1 MLTKADDYPIHQ
13 TPEPIA
19 YSGTDRNF
27 YDRYFFNG
35 YPPDGEFFFAAA
47 FGVYPH
53 LNIADASFCTVVDG
67 VQRNL
72 HASRVLNMERMDLS
86 VGPISIDIVEPLNA
100 LRVRVDDNA
109 HGIKADILFR
119 GRIAPIEEPRFIHRH
134 GPRTFMDY
142 TRLTQ
147 NGTYEG
153 WIEVQGTR
161 LEIAPETVRG
171 TRDRS
176 WGVRPI
182 GEADPQ
188 QIVPPQMP
196 QFYWLWAPLNFDDC
210 TSFFHSSEDGSG
222 EPWNRNAVIAPL
234 DGPAAECPDCS
245 ADMIFQPG
253 TRHAQEAT
261 LNLAH
266 PQGPVTI
273 SLKPQWQFYM
283 RGLGYG
289 DPEWR
294 HGGYKGELAVG
305 FDELKLD
312 DVDENELHHNHI
324 QAFCTAEMDG
334 ALGKRQGSGVLEQL
348 IMGPHAPSG
357 FTDFMDL
364 AP

>member
-35 YPPDGEFFFAAA
+35 YPPDGDFFFAAA
-47 FGVYPH
+47 FGIYPN
-53 LNIADASFCTVVDG
+53 LNIADAAFCAVVDG
-67 VQRNL
+67 VQHNL
-72 HASRVLNMERMDLS
+72 HASRVLNMERMDLD
-86 VGPISIDIVEPLNA
+86 VGPISIEIVEPLKA
-100 LRVRVDDNA
+100 LRIRIGENE
-109 HGIKADILFR
+109 HGIAADLLFR
-119 GRIAPIEEPRFIHRH
+119 GRTEPIEEPRFVYRH

-153 WIEVQGTR
+153 WIDVKGTR
-161 LEIAPETVRG
+161 IDVAPDAVRG

-182 GEADPQ
+182 GAPDPQ
-188 QIVPPQMP
+188 QIVPPEMP

-210 TSFFHSSEDGSG
+210 ASFFHSNEDGAG
-222 EPWNRNAVIAPL
+222 APWNRNAVIAPL
-234 DGPAAECPDCS
+234 DGARVEIADCAVDLS
-245 ADMIFQPG
+245 FRSG
-253 TRHAQEAT
+253 TRHAGDAT
-261 LNLAH
+261 ITLQHSN
-266 PQGPVTI
+266 GPVVI
-273 SLKPQWQFYM
+273 SLKPQWHFYM

-294 HGGYKGELAVG
+294 HGIYKGENVVG
-305 FDELKLD
+305 FDEWR
-312 DVDENELHHNHI
+312 VDEVDEAELHHNHI
-324 QAFCTAEMDG
+324 QAFCTAEMRG
-334 ALGKRQGSGVLEQL
+334 ALGNRRGSGVLEQL

-357 FTDFMDL
+357 FSELMDL